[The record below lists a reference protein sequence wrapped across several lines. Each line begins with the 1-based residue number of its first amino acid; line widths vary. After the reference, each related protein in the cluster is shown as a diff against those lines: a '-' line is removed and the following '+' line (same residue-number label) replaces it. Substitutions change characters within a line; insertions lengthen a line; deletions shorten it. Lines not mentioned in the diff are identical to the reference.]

1 MGIPQH
7 YSHMLPVRCSELVKT
22 LYPLVKADQRQ
33 ADRHGGPLGTTLLLA
48 LATPMIVLP
57 AERILQA
64 LDGNPGYSDETGI
77 DPVLTKAVR
86 SECDKRLK
94 ETSFFEGL
102 GWTSVSGWAMFD
114 LGKRLPPDLAEELR
128 SAAAQNAAGN
138 LEVRAFFSR
147 LRNGLS
153 HGGIMYLDSKGESSE
168 AEAEMLAFVSGKRGT
183 KQPLCRDGTS
193 KCAYAGPPIESL
205 NILRISE
212 SGFREFLMRWATW
225 LENSGAARGLS
236 ETVIAAE

>member
-7 YSHMLPVRCSELVKT
+7 YSHMLPVRCCELVKT
-22 LYPLVKADQRQ
+22 LYPVVKADQRQ

-64 LDGNPGYSDETGI
+64 LNGNPGYSSEAGI
-77 DPVLTKAVR
+77 DPVLTEAVR

-102 GWTSVSGWAMFD
+102 GWAFVSGWAMFD
-114 LGKRLPPDLAEELR
+114 LARRLPSELAEELR
-128 SAAAQNAAGN
+128 GAGAQNAAGN
-138 LEVRAFFSR
+138 LALRTFFSC

-168 AEAEMLAFVSGKRGT
+168 GEADMLAFVSGKRGK
-183 KQPLCRDGTS
+183 KQLLCRDGVS
-193 KCAYAGPPIESL
+193 DCAYAGPPIESL
-205 NILRISE
+205 NVLRISE
-212 SGFREFLMRWATW
+212 NGFREFLLRWATW